1 MISDVKRQL
10 TTIPIFSTL
19 ENTAHATQNGNGIA
33 FWWSRKDV
41 GFGFITLSF
50 DKDGQLLVDN
60 EGMSPEFCGEIITQ
74 AITEALARQRGEEGQ
89 S

>member
-1 MISDVKRQL
+1 MISEMKREPA
-10 TTIPIFSTL
+10 TIPFWHTL
-19 ENTAHATQNGNGIA
+19 KDDVGVQPTTNGLI

-41 GFGFITLSF
+41 GFGSVTLSF

-60 EGMSPEFCGEIITQ
+60 ECMSPEFCGEIITQ
-74 AITEALARQRGEEGQ
+74 AITEAMARQKSEEGR